1 VNSVGLQAAGEV
13 TAQVAEAL
21 RGRRILVTGA
31 SGFVGAR
38 LCERL
43 ESLGAQV
50 LGLARS
56 EPVSG
61 NPPATWLRADLGDP
75 ESARAAIGHAR
86 ADVIMHVAGHV
97 WGTPDPGVIVP
108 TLHSNLLGTVNV
120 LTAAHQTGARR
131 VIVTGTMMEPDFA
144 GADGVPNSPYAA
156 SKWASSVYGRMFHAL
171 YDLPVVNLRLFMV
184 YGPGDGDGRKLI
196 PCIIQ
201 SLLRREAPPLSSG
214 RWPVD
219 WVYIDD
225 VIDAYLCAAVA
236 DGVEGHT
243 FDVGSGQLV
252 PIRRVAEILTGLIG
266 NGVRPRF
273 GVRPDRPNEV
283 ARVADVAGA
292 QELLGWRASVRLEE
306 GLRRTIEWH
315 AEQLE
320 RRVA

>member
-1 VNSVGLQAAGEV
+1 VNPLGLQAAGEV
-13 TAQVAEAL
+13 DAHVAGAL
-21 RGRRILVTGA
+21 RGRRVLVTGA

-38 LCERL
+38 LSERL
-43 ESLGAQV
+43 ESLGA
-50 LGLARS
+50 
-56 EPVSG
+56 
-61 NPPATWLRADLGDP
+61 
-75 ESARAAIGHAR
+75 
-86 ADVIMHVAGHV
+86 
-97 WGTPDPGVIVP
+97 P

-120 LTAAHQTGARR
+120 LTAAHQTGVRR

-184 YGPGDGDGRKLI
+184 YGPGDGDERKLI

-236 DGVEGHT
+236 DGVEGRT

-292 QELLGWRASVRLEE
+292 QELLGWRARVRLEE